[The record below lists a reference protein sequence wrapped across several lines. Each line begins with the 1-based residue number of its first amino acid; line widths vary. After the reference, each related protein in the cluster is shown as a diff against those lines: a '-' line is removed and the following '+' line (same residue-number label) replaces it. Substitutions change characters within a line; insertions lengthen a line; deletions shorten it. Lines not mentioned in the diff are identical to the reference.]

1 MPERQNF
8 ASKTAGQV
16 KYSLAAPRQTYRK
29 VVNGSGNAKNRL
41 RPLRQHTLRSRRVI
55 YLPFQFLDGLQD
67 ATPAG
72 SFRVGAMDPGRGCW
86 IARGPVGFAEC
97 NLYRYGISG

>member
-41 RPLRQHTLRSRRVI
+41 RPLRQNTLRRSQVI
-55 YLPFQFLDGLQD
+55 YLLFQFLEGLQD

-72 SFRVGAMDPGRGCW
+72 SFRVGTMVPGHGCW
-86 IARGPVGFAEC
+86 TAKGPVGFAEG
-97 NLYRYGISG
+97 NFYRYGISG